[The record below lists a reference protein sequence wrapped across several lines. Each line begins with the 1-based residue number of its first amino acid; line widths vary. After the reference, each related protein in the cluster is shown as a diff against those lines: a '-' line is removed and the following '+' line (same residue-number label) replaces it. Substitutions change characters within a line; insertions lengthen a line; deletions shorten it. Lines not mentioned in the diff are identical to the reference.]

1 MGASATISG
10 YGGGSASAS
19 SNSTRTSSD
28 SKTKISIKAFG
39 IGLNSEGADTLAAR
53 SLEDY
58 DKAIKFAFKSMQND
72 NVGQI
77 HGVEVVSWMNNLQFQ
92 NAVKFD
98 RQELITWDVPI
109 DPVTNAASTTL
120 TTKVRGVQNNLIVA
134 QDLSA
139 TPPQEAVYEPEM
151 IESIEVKSITM
162 INAEFIT
169 GLEAFYRKETYTGY
183 KFQSCVGDLEAMREA
198 GQGGLTL
205 QDHSQFAM
213 VSTAAANNAATQI
226 TVDEALATLS
236 PTALADRM
244 ESLKNFVKYF
254 YGKCA
259 SQISK
264 YSNDGAMTKYWW
276 DIPEC
281 MPTDTTPPAGGVAA
295 VTPVAGRV
303 NTDCLKGRKTFVAP
317 TNAAPAAPSGTASG
331 APPAAPMAATGPA
344 TCTNQGGVV
353 AGTSVTPVAVGTYN
367 DLFLDKY
374 CMPELKVVQP

>member
-1 MGASATISG
+1 
-10 YGGGSASAS
+10 
-19 SNSTRTSSD
+19 
-28 SKTKISIKAFG
+28 
-39 IGLNSEGADTLAAR
+39 
-53 SLEDY
+53 
-58 DKAIKFAFKSMQND
+58 MQND

-109 DPVTNAASTTL
+109 DPVTQAPSTTL
-120 TTKVRGVQNNLIVA
+120 LTKVRGVQNNVIVPYQPESGVFGTA
-134 QDLSA
+134 AYQA
-139 TPPQEAVYEPEM
+139 AVPAVTEPEM
-151 IESIEVKSITM
+151 VESIEVKSITM

-281 MPTDTTPPAGGVAA
+281 MPTDTTPPAAGGGAAGGGAA
-295 VTPVAGRV
+295 VNTPVAGRV
-303 NTDCLKGRKTFVAP
+303 NTDCLKGRKKFVAP
-317 TNAAPAAPSGTASG
+317 TPTNAASGAAPAAPM
-331 APPAAPMAATGPA
+331 APVTGPA
-344 TCTNQGGVV
+344 TCTNQDGVV

>member
-1 MGASATISG
+1 MSASFE
-10 YGGGSASAS
+10 YGSDSGSASVS
-19 SNSTRTSSD
+19 SNSTKTSSD

-98 RQELITWDVPI
+98 RQELITWNVPI
-109 DPVTNAASTTL
+109 DPATGKASTTL
-120 TTKVRGVQNNLIVA
+120 TTKVRGVQQNLIIA
-134 QDLSA
+134 ANPQAD
-139 TPPQEAVYEPEM
+139 PPQEAVYEPEM

-183 KFQSCVGDLEAMREA
+183 KFQSCVGSLEDMKEA
-198 GQGGLTL
+198 GQGGMKL

-236 PTALADRM
+236 TTALAARM
-244 ESLKNFVKYF
+244 ASLKNFVKYV

-259 SQISK
+259 SEMSR

-281 MPTDTTPPAGGVAA
+281 MPIDSGATTTTTGAI
-295 VTPVAGRV
+295 
-303 NTDCLKGRKTFVAP
+303 NTDCLKGRKTFAAP
-317 TNAAPAAPSGTASG
+317 TGAATGTA
-331 APPAAPMAATGPA
+331 PPTGTATPTGPA
-344 TCTNQGGVV
+344 TCSDQNGVGVASAPSPVV
-353 AGTSVTPVAVGTYN
+353 AGTYN

-374 CMPELKVVQP
+374 CMPELKVVQ

>member
-92 NAVKFD
+92 NAVQFD
-98 RQELITWDVPI
+98 RQELITYDIPI
-109 DPVTNAASTTL
+109 DPVTGNPSTTL
-120 TTKVRGVQNNLIVA
+120 TTKVRGVQKNLIVA
-134 QDLSA
+134 GVDEEVDNQGLVTQA
-139 TPPQEAVYEPEM
+139 AVVAVYDTEM
-151 IESIEVKSITM
+151 VESIEVKSITM

-183 KFQSCVGDLEAMREA
+183 KFQSCVGDLEALKEA
-198 GQGGLTL
+198 GKKDKFL

-213 VSTAAANNAATQI
+213 SAGPQVQ
-226 TVDEALATLS
+226 TVTVEQALATLS
-236 PTALADRM
+236 TANLAIRM

-259 SQISK
+259 SEISR

-281 MPTDTTPPAGGVAA
+281 MPADTTAPAAGGAA
-295 VTPVAGRV
+295 PTPPVAGTV
-303 NTDCLKGRKTFVAP
+303 NTDCLKGRKTFSAP
-317 TNAAPAAPSGTASG
+317 ATAAPSAT
-331 APPAAPMAATGPA
+331 PPAGTTPAPMAKVGAAECKEQDT
-344 TCTNQGGVV
+344 
-353 AGTSVTPVAVGTYN
+353 TSGAYN

-374 CMPELKVVQP
+374 CMPELQVQ

>member
-1 MGASATISG
+1 MSASAKIGG
-10 YGGGSASAS
+10 YGGGSMSMS
-19 SNSTRTSSD
+19 SNSTKTSSD

-72 NVGQI
+72 DVGQI

-98 RQELITWDVPI
+98 RQELITWDIPI
-109 DPVTNAASTTL
+109 DPSTGNPSTTL
-120 TTKVRGVQNNLIVA
+120 TTKVRGVQKNVIVA
-134 QDLSA
+134 GVAEEVDSSGAVTQA
-139 TPPQEAVYEPEM
+139 AVVAVYDTEM
-151 IESIEVKSITM
+151 VESIEVKSITM

-183 KFQSCVGDLEAMREA
+183 KFQSCVGDLEAMQEA
-198 GQGGLTL
+198 GQGLMKL

-213 VSTAAANNAATQI
+213 VSTAAANSAATQI
-226 TVDEALATLS
+226 TVNEALATLS

-259 SQISK
+259 SQISRF
-264 YSNDGAMTKYWW
+264 SNDGAMTKYWW
-276 DIPEC
+276 DIPE
-281 MPTDTTPPAGGVAA
+281 
-295 VTPVAGRV
+295 
-303 NTDCLKGRKTFVAP
+303 
-317 TNAAPAAPSGTASG
+317 
-331 APPAAPMAATGPA
+331 
-344 TCTNQGGVV
+344 
-353 AGTSVTPVAVGTYN
+353 
-367 DLFLDKY
+367 
-374 CMPELKVVQP
+374 

>member
-134 QDLSA
+134 HQAAIGAPGDPTYQA
-139 TPPQEAVYEPEM
+139 AIEAVYEPEM
-151 IESIEVKSITM
+151 VESIEVKSITM

-276 DIPEC
+276 DIPE
-281 MPTDTTPPAGGVAA
+281 
-295 VTPVAGRV
+295 
-303 NTDCLKGRKTFVAP
+303 
-317 TNAAPAAPSGTASG
+317 
-331 APPAAPMAATGPA
+331 
-344 TCTNQGGVV
+344 
-353 AGTSVTPVAVGTYN
+353 
-367 DLFLDKY
+367 
-374 CMPELKVVQP
+374 